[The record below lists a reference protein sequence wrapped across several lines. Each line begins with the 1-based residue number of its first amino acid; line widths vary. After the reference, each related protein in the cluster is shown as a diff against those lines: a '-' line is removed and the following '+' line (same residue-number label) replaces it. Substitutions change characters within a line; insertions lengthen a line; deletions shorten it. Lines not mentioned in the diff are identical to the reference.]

1 MQKIAIT
8 IPTFYRG
15 EGKAITEMLANGS
28 YRRVHIRKP
37 GADNADVERLI
48 CEIPENLRERL
59 TVHYHHSVAKATG
72 CGGIHLSAS
81 CPEVPDGWSGL
92 VSRSLHSLEEIDKEL
107 YDYAF
112 LSPIYDSISKKGYHS
127 RFSLDQLRG
136 KVNSR
141 IFALGGVTPD
151 KFAELAEAGFGGA
164 AMLGAAWQPHIST
177 DAFRLQLI
185 THPLPDR
192 SVVQEADA
200 ALAGGCRWIQLRHKD
215 ADSST
220 LIAEGRAIRDL
231 CNRYCATFIVDDH
244 VELVDTIGADGV
256 HLGKNDMPVNEARCM
271 LGPRKIIGATANT
284 VSDVIHS
291 ASLGADYIGLGPL
304 RFTSTKEKLSAVLGF
319 DGYRAIISEM
329 AHQGINLPVVA
340 IGGITTADIPLL
352 LATGVK
358 GVAVSGSIVSAADPT
373 AATRQFI
380 DELRIK

>member
-15 EGKAITEMLANGS
+15 EGKAITDMLTNGG

-37 GADNADVERLI
+37 GADNAYVERLI

-59 TVHYHHSVAKATG
+59 TVHYHHSLAKATG

-81 CPEVPDGWSGL
+81 YRDVPDGWSGL
-92 VSRSLHSLEEIDKEL
+92 VSCSLHSLEEIDKVP

-112 LSPIYDSISKKGYHS
+112 LSPIYDSISKRGYYS
-127 RFSLDQLRG
+127 SFSLDQLRG

-141 IFALGGVTPD
+141 IFALGGVTPE
-151 KFAELAEAGFGGA
+151 KFTELAEAGFGGA
-164 AMLGAAWQPHIST
+164 AMLGAAWRPQIST

-185 THPLPDR
+185 THPLSYR
-192 SVVQEADA
+192 GVVAEAEA
-200 ALAGGCRWIQLRHKD
+200 ALDGGCRWIQLRHKD

-231 CNRYCATFIVDDH
+231 CDRYGATFIIDDH

-256 HLGKNDMPVNEARCM
+256 HLGKNDMSVDEARRL
-271 LGPRKIIGATANT
+271 LGPRKIIGSTANT
-284 VSDVIHS
+284 VSDVTHS

-319 DGYRAIISEM
+319 DGYRAIITQL
-329 AHQGINLPVVA
+329 ARQGINLPVVA
-340 IGGITTADIPLL
+340 IGGITTADIQLL

>member
-8 IPTFYRG
+8 LPTFFLG
-15 EGKAITEMLANGS
+15 EGKAITDMLTDGG

-37 GADNADVERLI
+37 GAAYADVERLI
-48 CEIPENLRERL
+48 REIPENLRVRL
-59 TVHYHHSVAKATG
+59 TIHYHHSVAKKTG

-81 CPEVPDGWSGL
+81 CPDVPDGWSGL
-92 VSRSLHSLEEIDKEL
+92 VSRSLHSLEEIDRVT

-112 LSPIYDSISKKGYHS
+112 LSPIYDSISKKGYYS

-164 AMLGAAWQPHIST
+164 AMLGAAWRPQIST
-177 DAFRLQLI
+177 EAFRLQLI
-185 THPLPDR
+185 THPLSYR
-192 SVVQEADA
+192 GVVAETEA
-200 ALAGGCRWIQLRHKD
+200 ALAGGCRWIQLRHKG
-215 ADSST
+215 AESST

-231 CNRYCATFIVDDH
+231 CDRYGATFIIDDH

-256 HLGKNDMPVNEARCM
+256 HLGKNDMPVNEARRL
-271 LGPRKIIGATANT
+271 LGPIKIIGATANT
-284 VSDVIHS
+284 VSDVIRS

-319 DGYRAIISEM
+319 DGYRAIITETTR
-329 AHQGINLPVVA
+329 QGINLPVVA